1 MKRNKKKNIPDG
13 IPDKNKPKDFK
24 GTLFKL
30 IKYIASHRL
39 RVVIVLL
46 CSLGGTVFNIVG
58 PKILGS
64 ATTLLS
70 EGLFAKIRGDGGID
84 FESIGQILLRVV
96 LLYIAGYILHAT
108 QGWLMAGVTQ
118 KVSYRLRKEISEK
131 INRLPMRYFE
141 NTTVGE
147 ILSRITNDIDNV
159 TNGLN
164 QCVTQIMSCIVTVI
178 GVFVMMLSISPLMT
192 GLTMILLPVSFGLLG
207 LIMKRSQKYFR
218 AQQSLL
224 GELNGKV
231 EETYGGHTVIK
242 AFNREQRVSDD
253 FAQTNDALRAAA
265 IRAQFLSGIM
275 QPLLMF
281 IENLS
286 YVGVAVT
293 GSFLA
298 ASGSIGVGDIQAF
311 IQYVKNFTQP
321 IQQLAQIGNMLQ
333 SMTAAAERVFDF
345 LEAEEEPRTSDDLL
359 SAEDVKG
366 HVEFSHVRF
375 GYNEGTT
382 VIKDFSAIA
391 RPGQKIA
398 IVGPTGAGK
407 TTLVKLLMR
416 YYDVNDGQILLDG
429 KDIRSYDRRSL
440 RQAFGMVLQ
449 DTWLFKGTIRENI
462 RFGKLEATDE
472 EVEQAAAVAEAAA
485 FIEALPD
492 GYDTWINEDAA
503 NLSAGQKQ
511 LLTIARA
518 VLANTKLLIL
528 DEATSSVDTRTEL
541 LLQDAMDKAMQGRT
555 SFVIAHRLSTV
566 RNADLILVV
575 RDGDIV
581 EQGTHT
587 ELLAADGFYA
597 QLYNAQFRSEDDEE

>member
-1 MKRNKKKNIPDG
+1 MKRNKKKNTPVG

-24 GTLFKL
+24 GTLFKI

-84 FESIGQILLRVV
+84 FESIAQILLRVV
-96 LLYIAGYILHAT
+96 LLYIAGYILHAM
-108 QGWLMAGVTQ
+108 QGWIMAGVTQ

-164 QCVTQIMSCIVTVI
+164 QCVTQILSCIVTVV
-178 GVFVMMLSISPLMT
+178 GVLIMMLSISPLMT
-192 GLTMILLPVSFGLLG
+192 GLTLILLPVSFGLLG

-218 AQQSLL
+218 AQQNLL

-231 EETYGGHTVIK
+231 EETYSGHTVIK
-242 AFNREQRVSDD
+242 AFNREERVIDD
-253 FAQTNDALRAAA
+253 FTQTNENLRSAA

-275 QPLLMF
+275 HPMLMF

-286 YVGVAVT
+286 YVGVAVL
-293 GSFLA
+293 GSYLA
-298 ASGSIGVGDIQAF
+298 ATGSIGVGDIQAF

-345 LEAEEEPRTSDDLL
+345 LEAEEEPRTSEEAL

-375 GYNEGTT
+375 GYNEDVT
-382 VIKDFSAIA
+382 VIKDFSAVA
-391 RPGQKIA
+391 QPGQKIA

-416 YYDVNDGQILLDG
+416 YYDVNDGCILLDG
-429 KDIRSYDRRSL
+429 KDVRSYDRRSL

-462 RFGKLEATDE
+462 RFGRLDATDE
-472 EVEQAAAVAEAAA
+472 AVEQAAVVAEAAA
-485 FIEALPD
+485 FIEALPE
-492 GYDTWINEDAA
+492 GYDTWINEEAA

-511 LLTIARA
+511 LITIARA
-518 VLANTKLLIL
+518 VLADTKLLIL
-528 DEATSSVDTRTEL
+528 DEATSSVDTRTER
-541 LLQDAMDKAMQGRT
+541 LLQEAMDKAMQGRT

-581 EQGTHT
+581 EQGKH
-587 ELLAADGFYA
+587 EDLLAADGFYA
-597 QLYNAQFRSEDDEE
+597 QLYNAQFRTDEEE

>member
-1 MKRNKKKNIPDG
+1 MKRNKKKNTPVG

-24 GTLFKL
+24 GTLFKI

-84 FESIGQILLRVV
+84 FESIAQILLRVV
-96 LLYIAGYILHAT
+96 LLYIAGYILHAM
-108 QGWLMAGVTQ
+108 QGWIMAGVTQ

-164 QCVTQIMSCIVTVI
+164 QCVTQILSCIVTVI
-178 GVFVMMLSISPLMT
+178 GVLIMMLSISPLMT
-192 GLTMILLPVSFGLLG
+192 GLTLILLPVSFGLLG

-218 AQQSLL
+218 AQQNLL

-231 EETYGGHTVIK
+231 EETYSGHTVIK
-242 AFNREQRVSDD
+242 AFNREERVIDD
-253 FAQTNDALRAAA
+253 FTQTNENLRSAA

-275 QPLLMF
+275 HPMLMF

-286 YVGVAVT
+286 YVGVAVL
-293 GSFLA
+293 GSYLA
-298 ASGSIGVGDIQAF
+298 AAGSIGVGDIQAF

-345 LEAEEEPRTSDDLL
+345 LEAEEEPRTSEEAL

-375 GYNEGTT
+375 GYNEDVT
-382 VIKDFSAIA
+382 VIKDFSAVA
-391 RPGQKIA
+391 QPGQKIA

-416 YYDVNDGQILLDG
+416 YYDVNDGCILLDG
-429 KDIRSYDRRSL
+429 KDVRSYDRRSL

-462 RFGKLEATDE
+462 RFGRLDATDK

-485 FIEALPD
+485 FIEALPE
-492 GYDTWINEDAA
+492 GYETWINEEAA

-518 VLANTKLLIL
+518 VLADTKLLIL
-528 DEATSSVDTRTEL
+528 DEATSSVDTRTER
-541 LLQDAMDKAMQGRT
+541 LLQEAMDKAMQGRT

-581 EQGTHT
+581 EQGKH
-587 ELLAADGFYA
+587 EDLLAADGFYA
-597 QLYNAQFRSEDDEE
+597 QLYNAQFRTDEEE

>member
-1 MKRNKKKNIPDG
+1 MKRNKKKNTPVG

-24 GTLFKL
+24 GTLFKI

-84 FESIGQILLRVV
+84 FESIAQILLRVV
-96 LLYIAGYILHAT
+96 LLYIAGYILHAM
-108 QGWLMAGVTQ
+108 QGWIMAGVTQ

-164 QCVTQIMSCIVTVI
+164 QCVTQILSCIVTVV
-178 GVFVMMLSISPLMT
+178 GVLIMMLSISPLMT
-192 GLTMILLPVSFGLLG
+192 GLTLILLPVSFGLLG

-218 AQQSLL
+218 AQQNLL

-231 EETYGGHTVIK
+231 EETYSGHTVIK
-242 AFNREQRVSDD
+242 AFNREERVIDD
-253 FAQTNDALRAAA
+253 FTQTNENLRSAA

-275 QPLLMF
+275 HPMLMF

-286 YVGVAVT
+286 YVGVAVL
-293 GSFLA
+293 GSYLA
-298 ASGSIGVGDIQAF
+298 AAGSIGVGDIQAF

-345 LEAEEEPRTSDDLL
+345 LEAEEEPRTSEEAL

-375 GYNEGTT
+375 GYNEDVT
-382 VIKDFSAIA
+382 VIKDFSAVA
-391 RPGQKIA
+391 QPGQKIA

-416 YYDVNDGQILLDG
+416 YYDVNDGCILLDG
-429 KDIRSYDRRSL
+429 KDVRSYDRRSL

-462 RFGKLEATDE
+462 RFGRLDATDE

-485 FIEALPD
+485 FIEALPE
-492 GYDTWINEDAA
+492 GYDTWINEEAA

-518 VLANTKLLIL
+518 VLADTKLLIL
-528 DEATSSVDTRTEL
+528 DEATSSVDTRTER
-541 LLQDAMDKAMQGRT
+541 LLQEAMDKAMQGRT

-581 EQGTHT
+581 EQGKH
-587 ELLAADGFYA
+587 EDLLAADGFYA
-597 QLYNAQFRSEDDEE
+597 QLYNAQFRTDEEE